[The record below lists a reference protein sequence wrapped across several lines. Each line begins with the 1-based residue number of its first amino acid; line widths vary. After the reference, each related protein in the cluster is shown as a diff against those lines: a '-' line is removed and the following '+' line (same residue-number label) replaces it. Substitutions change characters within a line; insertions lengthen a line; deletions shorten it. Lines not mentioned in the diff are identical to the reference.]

1 MKKAIAVLV
10 AIVFTL
16 GAAVQINRLYV
27 GPLRTNKQSLYYI
40 NPVDGNDSNPGT
52 LSSPFKT
59 LSVLSTLAL
68 KPGDIVDGYGAI
80 YFERLTVPASDL
92 TIRNLILD
100 GTKSLTNAWAQRVG
114 EVYTNTLNLVT
125 PFFWEDGIRLN
136 PIFSTSDAEATNL
149 ARGQWSFYSKKLY
162 YRASDGADPATHN
175 LRICSREY
183 DGEIG
188 LLCVTNKSNVS
199 LQNITVRRFGSF
211 NASPY
216 TVYVRLC
223 NGLTLDHVTSA
234 ESRIAGF
241 VDTVSNFVAT
251 NLNVYSN
258 CGGGLTFSSFYGAS
272 SNVNVSG
279 AFNYN
284 GTEMLYSGTAYAW
297 NGDNDGLSVG
307 QGGGTLYNLN
317 LINCYS
323 ISNGPPFDTNRA
335 AGSGIYIGTA
345 NTMYIT
351 NLLVSGCYVR
361 GNHNFG
367 LWIAPTITGS
377 QTNQYDTVIATNNI
391 IQANGNNQTTYRQS
405 VKYNH
410 TNNSYFLFANNLVCD
425 NNNLTNWYSAA
436 GLSNPQT
443 NGVYIVTNN
452 VFYNNGNA
460 AVGSTYQSD
469 LGFSQATP
477 VNSPVDYNVFIRTG
491 TTMAR
496 AAIINTTVYSM
507 AGIYSTFP
515 AGSGGWTHNSTNSV
529 FSNPTTLTYISP

>member
-136 PIFSTSDAEATNL
+136 PILSTSDAEATNL

-188 LLCVTNKSNVS
+188 LLSVTNKSNVS

-297 NGDNDGLSVG
+297 NGDGDGLSFG
-307 QGGGTLYNLN
+307 QGGGIWNN
-317 LINCYS
+317 VSLIGVNS
-323 ISNGPPFDTNRA
+323 VSNGPPFATNYTG
-335 AGSGIYIGTA
+335 GSGIYFGTSYPMA
-345 NTMYIT
+345 LT
-351 NLLVSGCYVR
+351 NLLVSGCYVK
-361 GNHNFG
+361 GNHNYG
-367 LWIAPTITGS
+367 LLISTTVDGTH
-377 QTNQYDTVIATNNI
+377 TNTASGVTVTNSI
-391 IQANGNNQTTYRQS
+391 FQQNGNNNDTYRAS
-405 VKYNH
+405 VSYAY
-410 TNNSYFLFANNLVCD
+410 TNSASFLFVKNLVCD
-425 NNNLTNWYSAA
+425 NDQLTNFYYAA
-436 GLSNPQT
+436 GLGNPVT
-443 NGVYIVTNN
+443 TGTYIVTNN
-452 VFYNNGNA
+452 VFYNNGN
-460 AVGSTYQSD
+460 GSAGGAYQAD
-469 LGFSQATP
+469 LGFTQATP
-477 VNSPVDYNVFIRTG
+477 AGSPVDYNVFARNSG
-491 TTMAR
+491 YAAR